1 MPQIVHIAGVD
12 PAEEVRLVDEFTHQG
27 AAAHPVSS
35 IDALAQ
41 DAEANALIVLPAEPE
56 SRLARVAAQ
65 AAARGDGVE
74 VVALL
79 ASPSFDAA
87 CAAFRAGAADVM
99 TSPTGMVAVS
109 SVLKNLSVRRERRLR
124 SLKPLRELERMAITE
139 ALAVTRGSV
148 SKSARMLG
156 IGRSTLY
163 RKLDQYGISAK

>member
-27 AAAHPVSS
+27 AAAHPVSNV
-35 IDALAQ
+35 DALPADAQ
-41 DAEANALIVLPAEPE
+41 ANSLIILPAEPE
-56 SRLARVAAQ
+56 SRLARIAAQ
-65 AAARGDGVE
+65 ASARRDGIE
-74 VVALL
+74 VIALL
-79 ASPSFDAA
+79 STPSFDAA

-99 TSPTGMVAVS
+99 TMPTGMVAVS
-109 SVLKNLSVRRERRLR
+109 SALKNLSVRRERRLR
-124 SLKPLRELERMAITE
+124 SIRPLRELERQAITE